1 MSTST
6 PSHNSSPDLHRA
18 AHTPARR
25 RFLTRA
31 LVAGSLACVGLTASA
46 ACDAGTIPAYVTLAL
61 RSGLP
66 ADGALVSE
74 GGATLRL
81 GTARLT
87 VLAAALESCP
97 ATPTAQLRALL
108 RPSVAHAH
116 SEGSP
121 TRLGEPHVVDLRA
134 ATSTELGEFQPPA
147 GRYCGVRL
155 TLGPA
160 DADAVGL
167 PSPDFAGTTFAITGD
182 IDPPSARAVSGR
194 STGNLTTTAT
204 LEPALAVGEGDAA
217 RIELVFGDATALST
231 ATLAGLTD
239 DALAGTLL
247 LGAQR
252 VITATVT
259 R

>member
-6 PSHNSSPDLHRA
+6 PRPSFS
-18 AHTPARR
+18 PARR
-25 RFLTRA
+25 ASVRGSFAPRA
-31 LVAGSLACVGLTASA
+31 LVGAALTCTSLAASA

-61 RSGLP
+61 RGGLP

-74 GGATLRL
+74 DGATLRL

-87 VLAAALESCP
+87 VLAATLESCP
-97 ATPTAQLRALL
+97 ASPTAALRALL
-108 RPSVAHAH
+108 RPAVARAH

-121 TRLGEPHVVDLRA
+121 TRLGEPHVVDLRNDA
-134 ATSTELGEFQPPA
+134 GTVLGELEPPA
-147 GRYCGVRL
+147 GRYCSVRL

-167 PSPDFAGTTFAITGD
+167 PSPDFAGTTFAMTGD
-182 IDPPSARAVSGR
+182 VDLPAPRAVSGR
-194 STGNLTTTAT
+194 STGNLTTTAA
-204 LEPALAVGEGDAA
+204 LEPALTLGEGDDA
-217 RIELVFGDATALST
+217 RIDLVFGDATALST

-252 VITATVT
+252 ASAAAVT